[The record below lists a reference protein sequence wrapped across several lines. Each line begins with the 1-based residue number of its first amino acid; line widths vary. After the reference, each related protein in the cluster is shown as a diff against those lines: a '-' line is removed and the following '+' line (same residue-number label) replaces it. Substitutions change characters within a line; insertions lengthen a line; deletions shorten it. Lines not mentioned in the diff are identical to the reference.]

1 MPSRKSSKN
10 SHDQQRQAYANG
22 GYNYGP
28 PQYGSY
34 NRYVPSSGYGSYNP
48 YGTVG
53 YAGSM
58 DRRGG
63 AGGMRDGL
71 YPGTKFILWS

>member
-22 GYNYGP
+22 GYGP

-34 NRYVPSSGYGSYNP
+34 NRYVASSGYGSYNP

-71 YPGTKFILWS
+71 YPGTKFIL